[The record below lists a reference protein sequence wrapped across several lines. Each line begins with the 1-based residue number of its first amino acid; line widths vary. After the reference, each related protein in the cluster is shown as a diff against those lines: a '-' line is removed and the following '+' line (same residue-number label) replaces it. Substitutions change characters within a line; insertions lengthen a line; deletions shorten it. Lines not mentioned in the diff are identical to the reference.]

1 MRPRRALVCAL
12 ADSAIAAVRA
22 LATGTLTTSPAV
34 LAAAALRQQRRSV
47 MEQSRPAFVAQR
59 RRSSARK
66 SSATAGVPGASVP
79 DQAVASSWGAARAPL
94 KDPEPRSSATEN
106 AQQQHLED
114 TSPLKVA
121 EEEAV
126 TEAAASGSGGG
137 GTLLA
142 HTMLGPGRD
151 AAQKQERLRLAKLRY
166 CLLVGAHSA
175 LQSPAGEDCRAHA
188 PRLALE
194 TVSIASKNATPV
206 SGSSDAESS
215 PAVAPSKLCVK
226 LPSSAQRAHC
236 GAASA
241 PSATEQLSV
250 AEALRVFANTFAL
263 TLHSTP
269 QKWRTRVSAATAPAL
284 PVFSGSSAIPIAG
297 APLSS
302 SFLCSPLAIVA
313 APVAVSAVAQRT
325 IAVEET
331 APLRWLETS
340 FLDLCERLLRKLY
353 DEHATATQRHD
364 LLGKVQSQAAVLL
377 RAVDKECRAVNSHVL
392 HAMQRQCR
400 RDAAAAAAAA
410 KGSRTTGGSSR
421 KRKLSRAPKDTNVED
436 TLQNTLERVGQE
448 LHLVHAWIIHLCCDA
463 GDDGAGAAAA
473 AAAVCVARRALRWDA
488 LRGVAATSTVTLDDV
503 RWLFAVA
510 LLEHLHTQTY
520 CFHHAKTAA
529 ADHITDAAAAA
540 HGGKT
545 RMPSIVVEAHHL
557 RGLAALID
565 FAMAQRLEVPLLLA
579 TQLYSRGT
587 AAFSLA
593 AVAQQE
599 ALLDVI
605 MVYHAL
611 LPTYALLFPSY
622 HRAVVVAA
630 TPNPT
635 PSKQRYTVGETH
647 SATPRE
653 LVLGDGEADAEAHQ
667 VIAPAA
673 VDCAKEE
680 DGDDGGNDA
689 ARELADRCAAAAS
702 PLRVWDALVQ
712 HWERQQ
718 EQVRNEG
725 AAAVVW
731 WLRMLPLWIS
741 TATDSLQLC
750 LILVSSCG
758 SGADAV
764 RTAEPM
770 KELLDRAAAVLR
782 DALRFDRREYER
794 SRGAQ
799 RLLTMRSASARSDA
813 SPLGDEDG
821 VSNGNEAGKT
831 GEAGEFGTAIAGA
844 AGTMEAHYAL
854 EDKGLAAD
862 APPPLRRQRGKRSLF
877 YKSPHESDG
886 GVLVRESPGTSARG
900 STNGVGSPARSR
912 FESRSRT
919 SAGLAARYA
928 SSVTGVF
935 GSTRG
940 GADGHAAG
948 ACPVR
953 HGRVAS
959 AAAAATDRFTSP
971 IFQTLVL
978 SSETPVVLSTLFRL
992 DSVRRQSCLE
1002 EAWAAIV
1009 HSQSELWRLLY
1020 DLPPA
1025 AGAASEAARD
1035 EKANRTTFLRNVLPV
1050 AVASLV
1056 GTASVAG
1063 SGINSNSSQR
1073 RAAATS
1079 SSARV
1084 PVREETLRRVLCT
1097 LQSAQ
1102 EQLGLSL
1109 FESLHHVL
1117 VSVAQVLLRIERVS
1131 DRALLSCRT
1140 PQDFTAGKRAPLD
1153 HVHQRQAFIHVLTIG
1168 TAILLAGNSLP
1179 WEGAQVAWQLQQQ
1192 LRYPQIEF
1200 RSGAAVPQLPRPR
1213 FVSVAID
1220 AFAVQWTRAIVKD
1233 LSLLHVLCRQ
1243 HADVVLANAVE
1254 MLRVLQTPSTSAALP
1269 LFAKQVTAA
1278 ALLRSLS
1285 VLAGQWRQRRDA
1297 AQRGFRVHRI
1307 VELAEVQH
1315 DEVMQLHQGVLDL
1328 LRDNG
1333 ALRLLCGYATFAAE
1347 LFEIHVR
1354 LKAKLA
1360 SLVEWADMYL
1370 LPSVLPVVVAGLHRS
1385 RSTHN
1390 AATHADMCEATLG
1403 LLSQLSRYA
1412 ANPQMSVVEVVRTQW
1427 NQVLL
1432 QVSLYCIRTA
1442 GRGGRK
1448 RAPDYGLPPPV
1459 LPSLDDVAALQR
1471 PSHGTDAAAAAREWA
1486 EAFTGGRE
1494 PLFLALLDRGE
1505 ALLGAPRGTR
1515 SSAGEVAEGTTR
1527 ALSAYIAAWDEQV
1540 RFGRCDWDAARPV
1553 SHEGIADD
1561 PTVDTRELLAHL
1573 QVSYEGVQA
1582 FGRITSPALRASAE
1596 VAPFMA
1602 AKPNNIR
1609 QLGFLVRFME
1619 QHLRVQER
1627 LSRLSDDE
1635 LESFVLPWPAKDEA
1649 VPSAV
1654 QAVPRPSPPS
1664 PSSSLAASAATVSE
1678 TAPLVLLDFVG
1689 YLSSRSVW
1697 AMVTWACNIAET
1709 VVKIEL
1715 KRHRHIPEA
1724 VQAVATTAILTQL
1737 RAVPPPIR
1745 GAGKPPVNILRALL
1759 SLSDMVAGTTESLLG
1774 YHRRSVIR
1782 GLLSNPT
1789 RDQYRVVTFGLK
1801 QATAY
1806 VQEEARQYQGL
1817 GTRES
1822 GACDDLASEMADGDA
1837 AADFETAA
1845 KTEEVEEA
1853 CSADGALHFRTN
1865 ADGTIDRTWLAAGP
1879 PELPAPP
1886 RQQDVGIYYMKV
1898 WAAYAAQRRLRAA
1911 AGEAATAEAEAATA
1925 TLVPYLRTDLNREY
1939 RFFLSCLVCLVD
1951 ASMES
1956 ALLYLRRLQ
1965 GDGEE
1970 DIRLLVEAAISEV
1983 CRTVSAIIHSL
1994 LNLSPEVR
2002 RACCQ
2007 REEAE
2012 LLWTSL
2018 CIVATISAVVPRDPQ
2033 ERFFTSRCTDAI
2045 GRVFALTRWL
2055 VDDAIST
2062 MATPSTTN
2070 GEADSNKVREGTAT
2084 AASDAGASLVHR
2096 PLTNAL
2102 VRGAQLLLRDPH
2114 SSQRMAIR
2122 LAVRQRERDDLSAV
2136 LVALQVL
2143 VKSAATYEPGRSL
2156 LHYVWT
2162 RLAAEL
2168 SQPLLGPA
2176 ATTAAPPPVRS
2187 AKSTK
2192 AALSAAAA
2200 AIHAAPTE
2208 LNVAATVISRSEYN
2222 AMLRGLASLCAA
2234 LPPSSGR
2241 VGKLRR
2247 GETGDPATESALE
2260 LPAAG
2265 GSGVAGAGPVVCD
2278 VDAAVRHVVEDAAGF
2293 EAERRRCLSQS
2304 ASQEEWHYAG
2314 VANSDEAASPAAG
2327 HGLTSSLLLHPGQ
2340 DVASGHPAFSVAEVM
2355 ESGSM
2360 PTTAIVDA
2368 VIAHAAA
2375 TVRAAGGRS
2384 SLDVNSIPG
2393 VARTA
2398 PGATGAVDAVDDDPA
2413 TAVGFLRLVREFQRH
2428 VTELLSLVPLR
2439 DIVAR
2444 PQAEV
2449 LFACMSLLHGTVS
2462 AAAEGKVW
2470 ALMTSKWTAELL
2482 APSESTFLQL
2492 QELEL
2497 AKVRELRA
2505 VTSRDLHLM
2514 ADTHSHGGVDG
2525 AGHGSRS
2532 SSSAYGSLPFS
2543 AAVVDLFAAA
2553 GRAPTRR
2560 PAQPNA
2566 ELSVL
2571 AAAERSMRHHW
2582 CAEEFDLPRHDDVS
2596 RLFSNAGG
2604 VRKGPRNA
2612 GKDRRTQERNSDRAS
2627 TLEFDPHATGLAA
2640 LAAMPD
2646 PIPIPVVLTIFKVLS
2661 RRPVEHAASGSVEG
2675 LSQTFDVHGGGM
2687 TSRQIA
2693 AATSWLAKGG
2703 NDGSSLDSAR
2713 VRGAEVERDCFA
2725 AFAEVFLTYTA
2736 RAYWL
2741 LRPRLDDNAW
2751 VVWAIME
2758 KSMAVYPTDNGVR
2771 QREWDRVC
2779 RQWRLPVSL
2788 DRAHAVAGHFF
2799 TEEQRR
2805 RISAW
2810 TTALHTAASG
2820 ESASASVSAKTVEGA
2835 EEVAVLRYLQAAALY
2850 LHLLAMTLF
2859 LLSRLGIFGD
2869 LPKAS
2874 VEVVR
2879 RRVQAQVLQH
2889 RPPGSRSAAATS
2901 SAFLVSN
2908 EALTRE
2914 LTLMALER
2922 QTQPL
2927 FVNRNLFEGAVLQF
2941 LNVIWCIVR
2950 HADSLTHTATDVV
2963 VAWLQAPGPAASMG
2977 SAAATALRA
2986 TPPTAVSAAAIISY
3000 ADHVRIMVV
3009 GVVQDTLDM
3018 VTGLGSRAPAML
3030 PQHAVKSLLTS
3041 GFSCEPLTLRLPA
3054 HRTRSAKTTAASS
3067 MHSSQSSTCT
3077 AHTTDGLFAPA
3088 VNVIATHLS
3097 TTASVPSAMVL
3108 EGALLSTPASAAASL
3123 SATPELAV
3131 SRVFDPVARPE
3142 LFVGSPTMLAIL
3154 SPQFVRS
3161 TICRSLESKV
3171 TSSTLLPVAFALEFY
3186 LSRQGVPLAPL
3197 LEATTEL
3204 LTACTLRNSAVH
3216 MYCEHLASEL
3226 TSRKEFRQALAPPT
3240 IASAEQGAAGS
3251 ISNEVVISFL
3261 AAIARQDVL
3270 VTKKTLAHLLHSVMR
3285 MRPDVFGQPPTENRQ
3300 GKLTLVQV
3308 GTTVDSA
3315 IDTTN
3320 PLYTPV
3326 QPAAKRGSGTGAATP
3341 SGSPPGASSDA
3352 DGPRD
3357 AAAVMNAFSLEK
3369 WSDATAMTHRKALA
3383 ALTISLPTVVE
3394 VAMHMNCMR
3403 PLDSSEWRRAIQ
3415 MLKAADEARR
3425 ERVAVHRSQA
3435 QAAMQQGRA
3444 GTEQEGEGS
3453 AGKKG
3458 QIADSTAAAAGKLD
3472 ASLRLED
3479 PFDFGVGMLH
3489 LRYALRKIV
3498 HASLRRLLHQQGPR
3512 MLADVASML
3521 QMVDPA
3527 LQQAT
3532 SMAQASSSV
3541 AGDRDGGARNRR
3553 TWSSSLVH
3561 GVSAHGAGH
3570 SAEQPRPFDGVL
3582 AGTTR
3587 VLLSRAVL
3595 CAQAIGYDSTG
3606 AALEMSPR
3614 NGSSQSQEAQSV
3626 LKLPVPAL
3634 QPSVVEAAISATA
3647 SAASQHLR
3655 KGRHVQAGHSTGKI
3669 GLLSKEEKATVHQ
3682 RVELERD
3689 AATTVGLTTAQLPP
3703 QSARRIARALRLT
3716 RHRVKMKQRQQ
3727 EYRMRREKRQEKPR
3741 LSISTASHHVS
3752 SGYASVSETH
3762 GSR

>member
-12 ADSAIAAVRA
+12 ADSAIAAVRV
-22 LATGTLTTSPAV
+22 LTTGTVTTSPAV

-47 MEQSRPAFVAQR
+47 MEQSRPAFAAQR

-66 SSATAGVPGASVP
+66 SSAKADVPGASAP
-79 DQAVASSWGAARAPL
+79 DQTVASSWDTARAPL
-94 KDPEPRSSATEN
+94 KDPEPRSSATAN

-114 TSPLKVA
+114 ASPLKVA

-126 TEAAASGSGGG
+126 TEATTSGSGGG
-137 GTLLA
+137 GTLSA
-142 HTMLGPGRD
+142 HTMLDTGRD

-175 LQSPAGEDCRAHA
+175 MQSTAGEDCRAHA
-188 PRLALE
+188 PSLTLE
-194 TVSIASKNATPV
+194 KVNITSKSATPV

-215 PAVAPSKLCVK
+215 PTVTPSKLCVK
-226 LPSSAQRAHC
+226 LPSPVQRARC
-236 GAASA
+236 GAISA

-269 QKWRTRVSAATAPAL
+269 QKWRTRVSAATAPVL
-284 PVFSGSSAIPIAG
+284 PVFSGPSTIPIAG

-313 APVAVSAVAQRT
+313 APAAVSSVAQRT

-340 FLDLCERLLRKLY
+340 FLDLCERLLRELY
-353 DEHATATQRHD
+353 DEHAAATQRHD
-364 LLGKVQSQAAVLL
+364 LFGKVQGQAAVVL

-392 HAMQRQCR
+392 HVMRRQCR
-400 RDAAAAAAAA
+400 RDAAA
-410 KGSRTTGGSSR
+410 KGSSTTGGSSR
-421 KRKLSRAPKDTNVED
+421 KRKLSRVPKDTSVED

-448 LHLVHAWIIHLCCDA
+448 LHLVHAWIIHLCCD
-463 GDDGAGAAAA
+463 DGAGAAAA

-488 LRGVAATSTVTLDDV
+488 LRGAAATSTVTLDDV

-540 HGGKT
+540 HSGKT

-622 HRAVVVAA
+622 HRVVVVAA
-630 TPNPT
+630 TPSLT
-635 PSKQRYTVGETH
+635 PHTQRYTARETH

-653 LVLGDGEADAEAHQ
+653 LVLDDGEADAEAYQ

-673 VDCAKEE
+673 VDYAKEE
-680 DGDDGGNDA
+680 DGNDVGNDA
-689 ARELADRCAAAAS
+689 ARELADRGAAAAS
-702 PLRVWDALVQ
+702 PLRVWDVLVQ

-750 LILVSSCG
+750 LILVSSSSGGG
-758 SGADAV
+758 SGGDAV

-799 RLLTMRSASARSDA
+799 RRLTMRSASARSDA

-821 VSNGNEAGKT
+821 VSTGNETGKADKAGD
-831 GEAGEFGTAIAGA
+831 FGTAAAGA
-844 AGTMEAHYAL
+844 AGATEAQYAL
-854 EDKGLAAD
+854 ANDNGLPAD

-886 GVLVRESPGTSARG
+886 GVLVRESQGTSARG
-900 STNGVGSPARSR
+900 GANGVGSSARSR

-919 SAGLAARYA
+919 TAGLAARYA
-928 SSVTGVF
+928 SSATGVF
-935 GSTRG
+935 GSPRG

-948 ACPVR
+948 ACPGR
-953 HGRVAS
+953 HGRAAS
-959 AAAAATDRFTSP
+959 AEAAADRYTSP

-992 DSVRRQSCLE
+992 DAVRRQSCLE

-1020 DLPPA
+1020 NLPPA
-1025 AGAASEAARD
+1025 AGAASDAARD
-1035 EKANRTTFLRNVLPV
+1035 EKVDRTTFLRNVLPV

-1056 GTASVAG
+1056 GTAAEAA

-1084 PVREETLRRVLCT
+1084 PVHEETLRRVLCT

-1102 EQLGLSL
+1102 EQLGLPL

-1140 PQDFTAGKRAPLD
+1140 PQDCTAGKRAPLD
-1153 HVHQRQAFIHVLTIG
+1153 HVHQRQAFTHVLTIG

-1179 WEGAQVAWQLQQQ
+1179 WESAQVAWQLQQQQ

-1213 FVSVAID
+1213 FVSAAMD

-1233 LSLLHVLCRQ
+1233 LSLLHVSCRQ
-1243 HADVVLANAVE
+1243 YADVVLANALE

-1269 LFAKQVTAA
+1269 LFAKQVTAV

-1285 VLAGQWRQRRDA
+1285 VLAGQWRQRMDA
-1297 AQRGFRVHRI
+1297 AQKGFRVHRI
-1307 VELAEVQH
+1307 AGLAEVQH
-1315 DEVMQLHQGVLDL
+1315 DKVMQLHQGVLDL

-1333 ALRLLCGYATFAAE
+1333 ALRLLCGYATFAGE

-1360 SLVEWADMYL
+1360 SLVKWADMYL
-1370 LPSVLPVVVAGLHRS
+1370 LPSLLPVVVAGLHRS

-1494 PLFLALLDRGE
+1494 PLFLALLDRSE

-1515 SSAGEVAEGTTR
+1515 SSAVEVAEGATC

-1540 RFGRCDWDAARPV
+1540 RFGRCDWDATRPV

-1573 QVSYEGVQA
+1573 QVSYEGAQA
-1582 FGRITSPALRASAE
+1582 FGRITSPAFRASAE

-1602 AKPNNIR
+1602 AKPNNTR

-1649 VPSAV
+1649 VPPAV
-1654 QAVPRPSPPS
+1654 QAVPRPSPPL
-1664 PSSSLAASAATVSE
+1664 PPSSLAASAATVSE
-1678 TAPLVLLDFVG
+1678 TAPLVLLDFAG

-1715 KRHRHIPEA
+1715 KRYRHIPET

-1822 GACDDLASEMADGDA
+1822 GACDDLASAMADGDT
-1837 AADFETAA
+1837 AADVETAA

-1853 CSADGALHFRTN
+1853 YSADGALHFRTN

-1879 PELPAPP
+1879 PGLPAPP

-1898 WAAYAAQRRLRAA
+1898 WAAYAAQQRLRAA
-1911 AGEAATAEAEAATA
+1911 ASEAATAEADAATA

-2012 LLWTSL
+2012 LLWASL

-2033 ERFFTSRCTDAI
+2033 ERFFTPRCTDAI

-2055 VDDAIST
+2055 VDDAILT

-2070 GEADSNKVREGTAT
+2070 DEADSNKIREGTAT
-2084 AASDAGASLVHR
+2084 VTSEAGASLVHR
-2096 PLTNAL
+2096 PLTTAL

-2122 LAVRQRERDDLSAV
+2122 FAVRQRERDDLSAV

-2143 VKSAATYEPGRSL
+2143 VKSAAAYEPGRSL
-2156 LHYVWT
+2156 LHYVWAQ
-2162 RLAAEL
+2162 LAVEV

-2176 ATTAAPPPVRS
+2176 VATAAPPPARS
-2187 AKSTK
+2187 AKSK
-2192 AALSAAAA
+2192 KSNLSAAAA
-2200 AIHAAPTE
+2200 ATIHAAPTE
-2208 LNVAATVISRSEYN
+2208 LNVAGTVISRSEYN
-2222 AMLRGLASLCAA
+2222 TVLRGLASVCAA

-2241 VGKLRR
+2241 GGKLARDT
-2247 GETGDPATESALE
+2247 TGDAASESGLE
-2260 LPAAG
+2260 LATAG
-2265 GSGVAGAGPVVCD
+2265 GSGVAGAGAGPVVCD

-2293 EAERRRCLSQS
+2293 EAERRRCLNES

-2314 VANSDEAASPAAG
+2314 VANSDEAAFPAAG
-2327 HGLTSSLLLHPGQ
+2327 HGPTSSLLLHPGQ
-2340 DVASGHPAFSVAEVM
+2340 DVASEHPAFSVAEVM

-2360 PTTAIVDA
+2360 PTTAIIDA

-2398 PGATGAVDAVDDDPA
+2398 PAAADTVDAVDDDPA

-2428 VTELLSLVPLR
+2428 ATELLSLVPLR

-2444 PQAEV
+2444 PQVEV
-2449 LFACMSLLHGTVS
+2449 FFACMSLLHGTVS
-2462 AAAEGKVW
+2462 AAAEDKVW

-2505 VTSRDLHLM
+2505 VTSRDLHSM
-2514 ADTHSHGGVDG
+2514 ADTHSRGGVDG
-2525 AGHGSRS
+2525 AGHGGG

-2543 AAVVDLFAAA
+2543 AAVVDMFAAA

-2560 PAQPNA
+2560 SAQSNA

-2612 GKDRRTQERNSDRAS
+2612 GKDHRTQQRNGDRAS
-2627 TLEFDPHATGLAA
+2627 TLELDPQATGMAA

-2693 AATSWLAKGG
+2693 ATTSWLAKGG
-2703 NDGSSLDSAR
+2703 SDGSSVDSAR

-2741 LRPRLDDNAW
+2741 LRPRLGDNAW

-2810 TTALHTAASG
+2810 TAALHAAASG
-2820 ESASASVSAKTVEGA
+2820 ESASTSVSTKTVDGA

-2850 LHLLAMTLF
+2850 LHLLAMTLL

-2889 RPPGSRSAAATS
+2889 RLPGSRSAATTS

-2963 VAWLQAPGPAASMG
+2963 VARLQVPDPTASMG
-2977 SAAATALRA
+2977 SAAAKALRA
-2986 TPPTAVSAAAIISY
+2986 TPPTAVAAAAIVSY

-3018 VTGLGSRAPAML
+3018 VTGLGCRAPAML

-3054 HRTRSAKTTAASS
+3054 HRTRSATTTAASS
-3067 MHSSQSSTCT
+3067 MHSSHSSTRT
-3077 AHTTDGLFAPA
+3077 DHTTDGLSAPA
-3088 VNVIATHLS
+3088 VHVIATHLS
-3097 TTASVPSAMVL
+3097 TTASVSSAMVL
-3108 EGALLSTPASAAASL
+3108 EDALLPTPASAAALL

-3131 SRVFDPVARPE
+3131 SSVFNPVARPE

-3161 TICRSLESKV
+3161 TICRSLDSKV

-3320 PLYTPV
+3320 PLYTPA
-3326 QPAAKRGSGTGAATP
+3326 QPAAKRGSGTGAVTP
-3341 SGSPPGASSDA
+3341 SGSTPGGSSDA

-3357 AAAVMNAFSLEK
+3357 AAAVMNAFNLEK

-3394 VAMHMNCMR
+3394 VAMHMNWMR

-3444 GTEQEGEGS
+3444 GTEQDGEGS

-3458 QIADSTAAAAGKLD
+3458 QITDSTAAAAGKLD

-3527 LQQAT
+3527 LQRAT
-3532 SMAQASSSV
+3532 STAQASSSV
-3541 AGDRDGGARNRR
+3541 AGDRNDGARNRR
-3553 TWSSSLVH
+3553 KWSSPLVH
-3561 GVSAHGAGH
+3561 GVSAHGAGR

-3614 NGSSQSQEAQSV
+3614 SGSSQSQEAQPV

-3703 QSARRIARALRLT
+3703 QSARRIARALRFT

-3727 EYRMRREKRQEKPR
+3727 EYRMRREKPR
-3741 LSISTASHHVS
+3741 LSISAAPHHVS
-3752 SGYASVSETH
+3752 SRCASVSETH

>member
-1 MRPRRALVCAL
+1 MAP
-12 ADSAIAAVRA
+12 
-22 LATGTLTTSPAV
+22 ATGTVITSPAV

-47 MEQSRPAFVAQR
+47 MDQSRPAFAAQR

-66 SSATAGVPGASVP
+66 SSAKADASGASAP
-79 DQAVASSWGAARAPL
+79 DQTVAASCDAARAPL
-94 KDPEPRSSATEN
+94 QDPEPRSPANGN
-106 AQQQHLED
+106 AQQQHQED
-114 TSPLKVA
+114 ASPLKVA

-126 TEAAASGSGGG
+126 TQATTSGSGGG
-137 GTLLA
+137 GTLFA
-142 HTMLGPGRD
+142 HVTLGTVHD
-151 AAQKQERLRLAKLRY
+151 AEQKQERLRLAKLRY
-166 CLLVGAHSA
+166 SLLAGAHSA
-175 LQSPAGEDCRAHA
+175 MQSTAGEDCRAHA

-194 TVSIASKNATPV
+194 AVNITSTNAPPV
-206 SGSSDAESS
+206 AGSRDAESS

-226 LPSSAQRAHC
+226 LPSPVQRAHC
-236 GAASA
+236 GATAA
-241 PSATEQLSV
+241 PSTTAQLSV
-250 AEALRVFANTFAL
+250 AQALRVFANTFAL

-284 PVFSGSSAIPIAG
+284 PVFSGSSSIPIAG

-302 SFLCSPLAIVA
+302 SFLCSPLAIIA
-313 APVAVSAVAQRT
+313 APTAVSSVAQRT

-340 FLDLCERLLRKLY
+340 FLDLCERLLRELY

-364 LLGKVQSQAAVLL
+364 LLGKVQGQAAVVL

-392 HAMQRQCR
+392 HVMRRQCR
-400 RDAAAAAAAA
+400 RDAAAAA
-410 KGSRTTGGSSR
+410 KGSRATGGSSR
-421 KRKLSRAPKDTNVED
+421 KRKSSRAPKDTNVED

-463 GDDGAGAAAA
+463 GEGGAGAAAA

-488 LRGVAATSTVTLDDV
+488 LRGAAATATLTLDDV

-510 LLEHLHTQTY
+510 LLDHLHTQTY
-520 CFHHAKTAA
+520 CFHHAKTTAV
-529 ADHITDAAAAA
+529 DHITDAAADAQ
-540 HGGKT
+540 GGKA
-545 RMPSIVVEAHHL
+545 RMSPIVVDAHHL

-565 FAMAQRLEVPLLLA
+565 FSMAQRLEVPLLLA

-622 HRAVVVAA
+622 HRVVVAAA

-635 PSKQRYTVGETH
+635 PSKQRYTAGETH

-653 LVLGDGEADAEAHQ
+653 LVLGDGEADADAHQ

-673 VDCAKEE
+673 ADCAREQ
-680 DGDDGGNDA
+680 DGDDSDSEA
-689 ARELADRCAAAAS
+689 ARELADRCAMAAS
-702 PLRVWDALVQ
+702 PLRVWDAVVR
-712 HWERQQ
+712 HWEQQQ

-750 LILVSSCG
+750 MILVSSGGG

-764 RTAEPM
+764 RTAEPV
-770 KELLDRAAAVLR
+770 KELLNRAAAVLR

-799 RLLTMRSASARSDA
+799 QLLTMRPASAGSDA
-813 SPLGDEDG
+813 SPLGDEDSI
-821 VSNGNEAGKT
+821 SNGNDAGKA
-831 GEAGEFGTAIAGA
+831 GEAGAFGTATAGA

-854 EDKGLAAD
+854 DNDNGLAAD

-886 GVLVRESPGTSARG
+886 GVLVRESQGTSARG
-900 STNGVGSPARSR
+900 DTNGVGSAARSR
-912 FESRSRT
+912 FESRSHT

-940 GADGHAAG
+940 GAEGHAAG

-953 HGRVAS
+953 HGRVTS
-959 AAAAATDRFTSP
+959 AAAADRYTSP

-978 SSETPVVLSTLFRL
+978 SSETPIALSTLFRL
-992 DSVRRQSCLE
+992 DVVRRQSCLE

-1025 AGAASEAARD
+1025 AGAASDAARD
-1035 EKANRTTFLRNVLPV
+1035 EQVNRTTFLRNALPV

-1056 GTASVAG
+1056 GTAAVAA

-1079 SSARV
+1079 SSARA
-1084 PVREETLRRVLCT
+1084 PVQEETLRRVLCT

-1117 VSVAQVLLRIERVS
+1117 VSVAQALLRIEHVS
-1131 DRALLSCRT
+1131 HRAHLSFRT
-1140 PQDFTAGKRAPLD
+1140 PQDVTAGKRAPLD

-1168 TAILLAGNSLP
+1168 ASILLTGNSLP
-1179 WEGAQVAWQLQQQ
+1179 WEGAQVAWQLLQQ
-1192 LRYPQIEF
+1192 LRYPLIVF

-1213 FVSVAID
+1213 FVSVAMD
-1220 AFAVQWTRAIVKD
+1220 TFAVRWTRAIVKD
-1233 LSLLHVLCRQ
+1233 LSLLHVSCRQ
-1243 HADVVLANAVE
+1243 YADVVLANALE
-1254 MLRVLQTPSTSAALP
+1254 MLRVLQTPFTSEALP
-1269 LFAKQVTAA
+1269 LSAKQVTAV

-1285 VLAGQWRQRRDA
+1285 VLASQWRQRRDA
-1297 AQRGFRVHRI
+1297 AQKGFRVHRMAG
-1307 VELAEVQH
+1307 LAEVQH

-1333 ALRLLCGYATFAAE
+1333 ALRLLCCYATFVGE
-1347 LFEIHVR
+1347 LFEVHVR
-1354 LKAKLA
+1354 LKATLA

-1412 ANPQMSVVEVVRTQW
+1412 ANPQMSVMEVVRTPW

-1459 LPSLDDVAALQR
+1459 LPSLDDIAALQR
-1471 PSHGTDAAAAAREWA
+1471 PSHGTDVAAAAREWA
-1486 EAFTGGRE
+1486 AAFTGGRE
-1494 PLFLALLDRGE
+1494 PLFLALLDRSE
-1505 ALLGAPRGTR
+1505 ALLGAPRSLQSGI
-1515 SSAGEVAEGTTR
+1515 AEVAEGTTS
-1527 ALSAYIAAWDEQV
+1527 ALSAYIAALDEQV
-1540 RFGRCDWDAARPV
+1540 RFGRRDWDAARPV
-1553 SHEGIADD
+1553 SHKGIAEDL
-1561 PTVDTRELLAHL
+1561 TVDTRELLAHL

-1582 FGRITSPALRASAE
+1582 FGRIMIPALRASAE

-1602 AKPNNIR
+1602 AKPNNTR

-1635 LESFVLPWPAKDEA
+1635 LESFVLPRPAKDEA
-1649 VPSAV
+1649 VPLAV

-1759 SLSDMVAGTTESLLG
+1759 SLSDIVAGTTESLLG

-1789 RDQYRVVTFGLK
+1789 RDQYRVATFGLK

-1817 GTRES
+1817 GVQES
-1822 GACDDLASEMADGDA
+1822 RACDALTSEMADGDPA
-1837 AADFETAA
+1837 VDLETAA
-1845 KTEEVEEA
+1845 NTEVVEEA
-1853 CSADGALHFRTN
+1853 YSTDGTLHFRTN

-1879 PELPAPP
+1879 PGLPAPP

-1898 WAAYAAQRRLRAA
+1898 WAAYAAQQRLRTA
-1911 AGEAATAEAEAATA
+1911 AGEATAAEAEAATA
-1925 TLVPYLRTDLNREY
+1925 ALMPYLRTDLNREY

-1983 CRTVSAIIHSL
+1983 CGTVSATIHSL
-1994 LNLSPEVR
+1994 LSLSPEVR

-2012 LLWTSL
+2012 LLWASL
-2018 CIVATISAVVPRDPQ
+2018 CIVATISTVVPRDPQ
-2033 ERFFTSRCTDAI
+2033 ERFFTPRCTEAI
-2045 GRVFALTRWL
+2045 GRVFSLTRWL
-2055 VDDAIST
+2055 VDDAISA
-2062 MATPSTTN
+2062 MVTPSATN
-2070 GEADSNKVREGTAT
+2070 GEADSHTVREGTAT
-2084 AASDAGASLVHR
+2084 ATSEAGASLVYR
-2096 PLTNAL
+2096 PLSTAL
-2102 VRGAQLLLRDPH
+2102 VRGVQLLLRDPH

-2122 LAVRQRERDDLSAV
+2122 LAVRQRERDDLTAV

-2143 VKSAATYEPGRSL
+2143 VKSAAAYEPGRSL

-2176 ATTAAPPPVRS
+2176 AATAAPPPARS
-2187 AKSTK
+2187 AKSKK
-2192 AALSAAAA
+2192 AKLSAAAA

-2222 AMLRGLASLCAA
+2222 AVLRGLVSVCAA

-2241 VGKLRR
+2241 GGKLERD
-2247 GETGDPATESALE
+2247 ETGDAATESALE
-2260 LPAAG
+2260 LPTAG
-2265 GSGVAGAGPVVCD
+2265 GSGVAGGGPVVCD

-2293 EAERRRCLSQS
+2293 EAERRRCLNQS

-2314 VANSDEAASPAAG
+2314 VANSDDAASPAAG
-2327 HGLTSSLLLHPGQ
+2327 HGLTSSLLMHPGQ

-2360 PTTAIVDA
+2360 PVTFIVDA

-2384 SLDVNSIPG
+2384 SLDINSIPG

-2398 PGATGAVDAVDDDPA
+2398 PAAAVGAVDAVDDDPA

-2462 AAAEGKVW
+2462 AAAEDKVW

-2482 APSESTFLQL
+2482 VPSESTFLQL
-2492 QELEL
+2492 QESEL

-2505 VTSRDLHLM
+2505 VTSRDLHSM
-2514 ADTHSHGGVDG
+2514 ASTHTRGSVDG
-2525 AGHGSRS
+2525 AGHGGS
-2532 SSSAYGSLPFS
+2532 SSSSPYGSLPS
-2543 AAVVDLFAAA
+2543 GAAVVDMFAAA
-2553 GRAPTRR
+2553 GRAQTRR
-2560 PAQPNA
+2560 CAQPNA

-2571 AAAERSMRHHW
+2571 AAAGRSMRHHW

-2596 RLFSNAGG
+2596 RLLSKAGG
-2604 VRKGPRNA
+2604 VRRGPRNA
-2612 GKDRRTQERNSDRAS
+2612 GEDRRTQQRNGGRAS
-2627 TLEFDPHATGLAA
+2627 TLEFDPQATGMAA

-2646 PIPIPVVLTIFKVLS
+2646 PIPISVVLTIFKVLS
-2661 RRPVEHAASGSVEG
+2661 RRPVEHAASGSAEG
-2675 LSQTFDVHGGGM
+2675 LSQTFDAHGGGM
-2687 TSRQIA
+2687 TSCQIA
-2693 AATSWLAKGG
+2693 ATASWLAKGG
-2703 NDGSSLDSAR
+2703 SDGGSVDGAR
-2713 VRGAEVERDCFA
+2713 VRGAEVEQDGFS

-2741 LRPRLDDNAW
+2741 LRPRLDDSAW

-2758 KSMAVYPTDNGVR
+2758 KSMAVYPTDSGVR

-2779 RQWRLPVSL
+2779 RQWRLPVSF
-2788 DRAHAVAGHFF
+2788 DRAYAVAGHFF

-2805 RISAW
+2805 HISAW
-2810 TTALHTAASG
+2810 TTALHTVASG
-2820 ESASASVSAKTVEGA
+2820 ESASASVSTKTVDGA

-2850 LHLLAMTLF
+2850 VHLLAMTLS

-2889 RPPGSRSAAATS
+2889 RQPGGRSAAATS

-2922 QTQPL
+2922 QTQPI

-2941 LNVIWCIVR
+2941 LNVLWCIVR

-2963 VAWLQAPGPAASMG
+2963 VALLQAPDPAASMG
-2977 SAAATALRA
+2977 SAAAKALRA
-2986 TPPTAVSAAAIISY
+2986 TPPTAASAAAIVSY

-3018 VTGLGSRAPAML
+3018 VTSLGSRAPAL
-3030 PQHAVKSLLTS
+3030 LLQHAVKSLLTS
-3041 GFSCEPLTLRLPA
+3041 GFSCEPLNLRMPA
-3054 HRTRSAKTTAASS
+3054 HRTRSAAATATSTTHNGPSA
-3067 MHSSQSSTCT
+3067 TRT
-3077 AHTTDGLFAPA
+3077 DHTNDTLFAPA

-3097 TTASVPSAMVL
+3097 TTASVPSATVL
-3108 EGALLSTPASAAASL
+3108 EDALLSTPASAAASL

-3131 SRVFDPVARPE
+3131 SRVLNLVARPE

-3251 ISNEVVISFL
+3251 IPNEVVISFL

-3320 PLYTPV
+3320 PLYTPA
-3326 QPAAKRGSGTGAATP
+3326 QPAAKRGS
-3341 SGSPPGASSDA
+3341 SSNDA

-3357 AAAVMNAFSLEK
+3357 SAAVMSAFNLEK
-3369 WSDATAMTHRKALA
+3369 WSDATALTHRKALA

-3394 VAMHMNCMR
+3394 VAMHMNWMR

-3444 GTEQEGEGS
+3444 DTEQEGEGS
-3453 AGKKG
+3453 AGKKR
-3458 QIADSTAAAAGKLD
+3458 QLADSTAAAAVKLD

-3479 PFDFGVGMLH
+3479 PFDFGVGILH

-3512 MLADVASML
+3512 MLAGVASML

-3527 LQQAT
+3527 LQRAT
-3532 SMAQASSSV
+3532 STAQASSS
-3541 AGDRDGGARNRR
+3541 AAEDRDGGARSRR
-3553 TWSSSLVH
+3553 PRSSSVVH
-3561 GVSAHGAGH
+3561 GVSVHGAGH
-3570 SAEQPRPFDGVL
+3570 SAEPPRPFDGVL

-3614 NGSSQSQEAQSV
+3614 NGSSQSQEAQPV

-3655 KGRHVQAGHSTGKI
+3655 KGRHMQAGHSTGKI

-3689 AATTVGLTTAQLPP
+3689 AATTVGLTTAQLSP

-3716 RHRVKMKQRQQ
+3716 RHRVKVKQRQQ
-3727 EYRMRREKRQEKPR
+3727 EYRMRREKRQENPR
-3741 LSISTASHHVS
+3741 LSISAASHHVS
-3752 SGYASVSETH
+3752 SGYASVSKTH
-3762 GSR
+3762 GIR

>member
-22 LATGTLTTSPAV
+22 PAIGTVTTSPAV

-114 TSPLKVA
+114 ASPLKVA

-142 HTMLGPGRD
+142 HTMLGTGRD

-377 RAVDKECRAVNSHVL
+377 RA
-392 HAMQRQCR
+392 
-400 RDAAAAAAAA
+400 
-410 KGSRTTGGSSR
+410 
-421 KRKLSRAPKDTNVED
+421 RKLSRAPKDTNVED

-448 LHLVHAWIIHLCCDA
+448 LHL
-463 GDDGAGAAAA
+463 
-473 AAAVCVARRALRWDA
+473 
-488 LRGVAATSTVTLDDV
+488 
-503 RWLFAVA
+503 
-510 LLEHLHTQTY
+510 HLHTQTY

-702 PLRVWDALVQ
+702 PLRVWDAL
-712 HWERQQ
+712 
-718 EQVRNEG
+718 
-725 AAAVVW
+725 
-731 WLRMLPLWIS
+731 
-741 TATDSLQLC
+741 LC

-928 SSVTGVF
+928 SS
-935 GSTRG
+935 
-940 GADGHAAG
+940 
-948 ACPVR
+948 
-953 HGRVAS
+953 
-959 AAAAATDRFTSP
+959 
-971 IFQTLVL
+971 TLVL

-2222 AMLRGLASLCAA
+2222 AVLRGLASLCAA

-2278 VDAAVRHVVEDAAGF
+2278 VDAA
-2293 EAERRRCLSQS
+2293 
-2304 ASQEEWHYAG
+2304 
-2314 VANSDEAASPAAG
+2314 AASPAAG

-2340 DVASGHPAFSVAEVM
+2340 D
-2355 ESGSM
+2355 
-2360 PTTAIVDA
+2360 
-2368 VIAHAAA
+2368 
-2375 TVRAAGGRS
+2375 RC
-2384 SLDVNSIPG
+2384 
-2393 VARTA
+2393 RT

-3108 EGALLSTPASAAASL
+3108 EDALLSTPASAAASL

-3553 TWSSSLVH
+3553 TWSSSSVH